1 MEHTVAL
8 AQQLVLP
15 FIGGVLLCALA
26 SGLIMVARYALKRAS
41 ESESWPSVEGY
52 VVESDVAAVREGRRQ
67 VYRPVVRYR
76 YEVGGA
82 RFEGSRIRSG
92 ELVEFR
98 KFTRARIM
106 LDKYR
111 AGKAVA
117 VHYDPNRPGVAVL
130 QTGYDIGLRPAA
142 VIAPV
147 AAVYML
153 FYVGYALIGI

>member
-1 MEHTVAL
+1 METTVAI
-8 AQQLVLP
+8 AQQLILP
-15 FIGGVLLCALA
+15 FVGGVLLCALA
-26 SGLIMVARYALKRAS
+26 SGLIMVARHTLKRAS

-52 VVESDVAAVREGRRQ
+52 VVESDVAAVRDGGRQ
-67 VYRPVVRYR
+67 IYRPVVRYR

-82 RFEGSRIRSG
+82 RYEGSRIRWG
-92 ELVEFR
+92 TLVEFR
-98 KFTRARIM
+98 KFTRARTM

-117 VHYDPNRPGVAVL
+117 VHYDPKRPGVAVL
-130 QTGYDIGLRPAA
+130 QSGYDIGLRPVA

-153 FYVGYALIGI
+153 FYVGFSIIGS